1 MNWRSIAV
9 LVCETFLLGLGCPK
23 LRWAIQRGEGT
34 ADSGMDDKEL
44 KVLTNWR
51 RHDDVVITIL
61 AVEPQQVVLGKTEAA
76 DRCFGLQTGMRAMPI
91 VTMQPVA

>member
-1 MNWRSIAV
+1 MNWRSMAV
-9 LVCETFLLGLGCPK
+9 LVCETFLLEMGCPK

-44 KVLTNWR
+44 KVLTNSR

-61 AVEPQQVVLGKTEAA
+61 ALSFQ
-76 DRCFGLQTGMRAMPI
+76 
-91 VTMQPVA
+91 